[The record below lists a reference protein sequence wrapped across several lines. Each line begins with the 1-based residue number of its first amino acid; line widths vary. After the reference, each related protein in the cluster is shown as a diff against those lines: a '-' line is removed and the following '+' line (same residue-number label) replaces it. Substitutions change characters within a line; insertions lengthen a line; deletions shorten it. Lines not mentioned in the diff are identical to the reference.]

1 MIKSKYN
8 WLYEPPTEYI
18 NETLIKKYQL
28 TPIIKKL
35 LESKSITD
43 DESIKALLDETIIN
57 HNPWL
62 LSDMEKAVTRIN
74 EAIDKNERILVY
86 GDYDADGVTSTTIL
100 VNTLQTLGAEVG
112 WYIPNRFSEGYG
124 PNELAFRNAYDEG
137 VSLIITVDNGI
148 QGHKEIEMVQ
158 KLGVDVIVTDH
169 HEIGRTLPEAYAIVH
184 PMHPEYEYP
193 FHFLCG
199 AGVAYKLS
207 QVLLENPPN
216 YFVSL
221 AAIGTIADLVSMTDE
236 NRSIVKQGLSFLNQ
250 NCPIQIKALLNQ
262 AGYNDTINEETVGF
276 IIGPR
281 LNAVG
286 RLEDASLAAELL
298 MTEDEEEA
306 EFLAE
311 QVEHFNVERKEIVA
325 QITDEALAIAEEKVN
340 NGNQFLLLAKENWHE
355 GVLGIVASKIVE
367 TYALPTLIL
376 NIDLEQNHAKGS
388 ARSIEQVSMFEILS
402 AHQDLISKFGG
413 HHMAAGMTMEIDYI
427 EALEQGLN
435 DWMFKLSEHTS
446 LEPTKHVSVKL
457 EENDISINNIRDIQR
472 LSPFGTDFEKP
483 LLEIDDNEVV
493 DVRAI
498 GKDKNH
504 LKLVTG
510 QLQLQSLYWKNGQL
524 ATQIEPGQP
533 INLLG
538 NLQINEWNGNQS
550 PQFII
555 QDIAT
560 NNEQILDYRSKR
572 KQLNIDPNDTRVA
585 FLIHPKKEKLNH
597 NYYYYG
603 DKIDQEHEVV
613 ILRDL
618 PNDLDSLKDSL
629 KNLNYSQLYLV
640 LQHQQSIYFDGM
652 PTSNQFKSCFKA
664 LMTKKETNLE
674 QEGMLL
680 CQHLNVK
687 PNILKFMLKVFYE
700 LGFVTE
706 ENGIIK
712 IVDNANKQNI
722 ETSRV
727 YQLRQSR
734 MEAEKLLLYDDFTQ
748 LKTWIKSQKG

>member
-74 EAIDKNERILVY
+74 EVIDKNERILVY

-734 MEAEKLLLYDDFTQ
+734 MEVEKLLLYDDFTQ

>member
-376 NIDLEQNHAKGS
+376 NTDLEQNHAKGS

-734 MEAEKLLLYDDFTQ
+734 MEVEKLLLYDDFTQ

>member
-18 NETLIKKYQL
+18 NETLIKNYQL

-57 HNPWL
+57 HDPWL

-148 QGHKEIEMVQ
+148 QGHKEIEMIQ

-207 QVLLENPPN
+207 QVLLDNPPN

-250 NCPIQIKALLNQ
+250 SCPIQIKALLNQ
-262 AGYNDTINEETVGF
+262 AGYNNTINEETVGF

-311 QVEHFNVERKEIVA
+311 QVEDFNVERKEIVA

-446 LEPTKHVSVKL
+446 LAPAKHVSVKL

-510 QLQLQSLYWKNGQL
+510 QLQLQSLFWKNGQL

-560 NNEQILDYRSKR
+560 NKEQILDYRSKR

-652 PTSNQFKSCFKA
+652 PSSNQFKSCFKA

-712 IVDNANKQNI
+712 IVDNADKQNI

-734 MEAEKLLLYDDFTQ
+734 MEVEKLLLYDDFTQ

>member
-57 HNPWL
+57 HDPWL

-148 QGHKEIEMVQ
+148 QGHKEIEMIQ

-207 QVLLENPPN
+207 QVLLDNPPN

-250 NCPIQIKALLNQ
+250 SCPIQIKALLNQ
-262 AGYNDTINEETVGF
+262 AGYNNTINEETVGF

-311 QVEHFNVERKEIVA
+311 QVEDFNVERKEIVA

-446 LEPTKHVSVKL
+446 LAPAKHVSVKL

-498 GKDKNH
+498 GKGKNH

-510 QLQLQSLYWKNGQL
+510 QLQLQSLFWKNGQL

-560 NNEQILDYRSKR
+560 NKEQILDYRSKR

-652 PTSNQFKSCFKA
+652 PSSNQFKSCFKA

-712 IVDNANKQNI
+712 IVDNADKQNI

-734 MEAEKLLLYDDFTQ
+734 MEVEKLLLYDDFTQ

>member
-100 VNTLQTLGAEVG
+100 VNTLQTLGAEAG

-427 EALEQGLN
+427 ESLEQGLN

-603 DKIDQEHEVV
+603 DNIDQEHEVV

-618 PNDLDSLKDSL
+618 PNDLDSLKNSL

-734 MEAEKLLLYDDFTQ
+734 MEVEKLLLYDDFTQ

>member
-207 QVLLENPPN
+207 QVLLDNPPN

-311 QVEHFNVERKEIVA
+311 QVEDFNIERKEIVA

-510 QLQLQSLYWKNGQL
+510 QLQLQSLFWKNGQL

-572 KQLNIDPNDTRVA
+572 KQLNIDPNDTKVA

-712 IVDNANKQNI
+712 IVDNADKQNI

-734 MEAEKLLLYDDFTQ
+734 MEVEKLLLYDDFTQ